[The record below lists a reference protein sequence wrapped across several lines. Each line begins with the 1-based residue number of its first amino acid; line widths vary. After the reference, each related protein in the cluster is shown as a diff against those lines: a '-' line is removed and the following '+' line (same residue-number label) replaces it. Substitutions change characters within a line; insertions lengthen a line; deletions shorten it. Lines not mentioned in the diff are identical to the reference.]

1 MIGLLDCSLFPYFPP
16 FLLGFRQPPGSST
29 EDYEATGRPAILT
42 ALEAIAF
49 PASSRSNVRRRGE
62 DGEVLGMCLGM
73 TECWIRGQVLQS
85 AGLFFWV
92 CNKLEEFLGF
102 MDVFSRQLAKHQRRF
117 GRFGRRLTKVTTHG
131 LMVQWWIVTMVGKI
145 IYIIAGVPK

>member
-1 MIGLLDCSLFPYFPP
+1 MTVAFSHVSHH

-29 EDYEATGRPAILT
+29 EDYEATGRPAILR

-117 GRFGRRLTKVTTHG
+117 GRFGRRWTKVTTHG
-131 LMVQWWIVTMVGKI
+131 LMVQWWIITMVGKI

>member
-1 MIGLLDCSLFPYFPP
+1 MTVAFPMFPTI
-16 FLLGFRQPPGSST
+16 FCWVFANLLGRQRRTTRPPGV
-29 EDYEATGRPAILT
+29 PPILR

-117 GRFGRRLTKVTTHG
+117 GRFGRRWTKVTTHG
-131 LMVQWWIVTMVGKI
+131 LMVQWWIITMVGKI